1 MRISRFS
8 SDGSP
13 TFLQESATVLPSFR
27 GGGEVLIRK
36 FIVPGIAALV
46 LGISPAGSVASG
58 LDKPPVSDEP
68 PRSIKAD
75 LDGDKIFDDLEARLA
90 RAGSGDLIDV
100 ILRLDRPA
108 TLERVA
114 ALESVLGKF
123 AVSHRFSLIK
133 GFAGT
138 LTKAQVEAVTRL
150 QGVVHVEENST
161 VRASNDTAQS
171 SFGVTK
177 ARADASGLDGDGDGS
192 VAVYTKD
199 DLVAAVIDT
208 GIDPNHLDLDEG
220 KVLAFKDFV
229 NGRTSAYDDNG
240 HGTHVAATIAGEGDA
255 RSDLLYKGVAPGG
268 ALVGVKVLNSQGS
281 GTMANVAAGI
291 EWVITN
297 KDTYGIEAINLS
309 LGASGCADGT
319 DSTSAAVNKAHD
331 AGIVVA
337 VAAGNE
343 GPGACTIGS
352 PGAAAKA
359 VTVGA
364 MADMQPNGFKQ
375 AYFSSRGPT
384 ADGRLKPDVSG
395 PGVSITSAK
404 SGTTTGYTT
413 YSGTSMA
420 APFTAGVALLMKD
433 ANSALTPQQVKD
445 KIMQTAVDWARGGNN
460 KTAGSSGTD
469 IDYGAGRL
477 DAYAAIKAAGAS
489 ISSAPAMP
497 THAFYE
503 GSLPGTGASV
513 DYKLDVTDTQYPIAA
528 TMILPA
534 ISGGTAT
541 SPDFDLYL
549 YNPGGSEVA
558 RAYTSRRQEDLG
570 YKPTATGTYTL
581 RVKSYNGSG
590 GYLVDVSAGAGPDT
604 TAPTISSVSP
614 ADGATGVAVN
624 ANVSMTFSETMDTA
638 ATQAAFS
645 LVKSS
650 DSSSVAGGFS
660 WSGNTMTFDPSGD
673 LEKGV
678 EYTAKMTTEA
688 KDTAGNALA
697 AEKVW
702 KFTVT
707 TLTTVTAS
715 PGSTTIE
722 SGTHR
727 SGSASSLSSDNNV
740 FYEVNSTTSNT
751 KTTSWY
757 GTFTGISN
765 GLSNLR
771 ATYSGKNSASCT
783 QTIAIW
789 RWTDSTWV
797 QLDSRSV
804 GTTEVLVANL
814 APSGGA
820 ADYVSGTSG
829 NGDVRVRIR
838 CTRSWW
844 QSSFYASGDLL
855 KIVHEA

>member
-1 MRISRFS
+1 LS
-8 SDGSP
+8 
-13 TFLQESATVLPSFR
+13 
-27 GGGEVLIRK
+27 
-36 FIVPGIAALV
+36 
-46 LGISPAGSVASG
+46 ISPAGSIASG
-58 LDKPPVSDEP
+58 LNKPPVSDEP
-68 PRSIKAD
+68 PQPAKAD
-75 LDGDKIFDDLEARLA
+75 LDRDKIFDDLEARLA
-90 RAGSGDLIDV
+90 GAAPGDPTDV
-100 ILRLDRPA
+100 IVRLDRPA
-108 TLERVA
+108 TLARID
-114 ALESVLGKF
+114 ALERAVGRF
-123 AVSHRFSLIK
+123 AVSHRFSLIN

-138 LTKAQVEAVTRL
+138 LRKAQVRAIGRI
-150 QGVVHVEENST
+150 QGVMQIEENSA
-161 VRASNDTAQS
+161 VRALNDTAQT

-177 ARADASGLDGDGDGS
+177 ARSDLFSLDGDGDGA
-192 VAVYTKD
+192 VAAYTKD

-229 NGRTSAYDDNG
+229 NGRTAAYDDNG

-268 ALVGVKVLNSQGS
+268 ALVGVKVLNSLGS
-281 GTMANVAAGI
+281 GTMANVTAGI

-319 DSTSAAVNKAHD
+319 DSTSAAVNKAHE

-343 GPGACTIGS
+343 GPGTCTIGS
-352 PGAAAKA
+352 PGAAAQA
-359 VTVGA
+359 LTVGA
-364 MADMQPNGFKQ
+364 MADMQPSGFKQ

-384 ADGRLKPDVSG
+384 ADGRLKPDVSA
-395 PGVSITSAK
+395 PGVSITSARA
-404 SGTTTGYTT
+404 GTTTGYTT

-420 APFTAGVALLMKD
+420 TPFTAGVALLMRD
-433 ANSALTPQQVKD
+433 ADSALTPQQVKD

-477 DAYAAIKAAGAS
+477 DAYAAVKAAGAS
-489 ISSAPAMP
+489 INSAPGVPA
-497 THAFYE
+497 HAFYE

-513 DYKLDVTDTQYPIAA
+513 DYKLEVTDTQYPIAA

-534 ISGGTAT
+534 LSGATAT

-558 RAYTSRRQEDLG
+558 RADTSRRQDDLG
-570 YKPTATGTYTL
+570 YKPSATGTYTL
-581 RVKSYNGSG
+581 RVKSYIGSG
-590 GYLVDVSAGAGPDT
+590 GYFVDVSVGAGPDT
-604 TAPTISSVSP
+604 TAPTIASVSP

-624 ANVSMTFSETMDTA
+624 ANVSVTFSETMETT
-638 ATQAAFS
+638 ATQAAFT
-645 LVKSS
+645 LMKSS
-650 DSSSVAGGFS
+650 DATSVAGAFS
-660 WSGNTMTFDPSGD
+660 WSGNTMIFNPSGE
-673 LEKGV
+673 LAKGA
-678 EYTAKMTTEA
+678 EYTAKVTTGA
-688 KDTAGNALA
+688 KDKAGNALA
-697 AEKVW
+697 ERVW
-702 KFTVT
+702 TFTVT
-707 TLTTVTAS
+707 TLTTVTAT
-715 PGSTTIE
+715 PGSTTVQ

-727 SGSASSLSSDNNV
+727 GGSASSLGSDNNV

-757 GTFTGISN
+757 GTFTDVSN
-765 GLSNLR
+765 DLSNLKV
-771 ATYSGKNSASCT
+771 TYSGKNSASCT
-783 QTIAIW
+783 QTMAIW

-804 GTTEVLVANL
+804 GGTEVLVADR
-814 APSGGA
+814 APSAAA
-820 ADYVSGTSG
+820 ADYVNGTSG

-838 CTRSWW
+838 CTRSSWL
-844 QSSFYASGDLL
+844 SSFYASGDLL
-855 KIVHEA
+855 KIVYTG